1 MAGRSDEMGPARLTG
16 LMLVGCGAASVG
28 LLAAHPGDDG
38 PPLLAAVLRR
48 EAAQAL
54 PDALVH
60 GGFVLVLMLELI
72 GFAALAARSGPWRTP
87 VIAAMV
93 FALAGSGL
101 LGASMILDGLVT
113 PGLAAHYA
121 GMPADLQEPARAL
134 LTLIGAAIRVMMP
147 GGLRRAPSSQQQ
159 PGRHG
164 PRRRRQQRDH
174 QGDHPKRLQAHPDR
188 DDRDHAAAEGDEAAD
203 STSTRAG
210 RQRGGPGQR
219 GRAEEAQAARH

>member
-147 GGLRRAPSSQQQ
+147 GGLACLGVSS
-159 PGRHG
+159 
-164 PRRRRQQRDH
+164 
-174 QGDHPKRLQAHPDR
+174 LAW
-188 DDRDHAAAEGDEAAD
+188 AAALPPG
-203 STSTRAG
+203 AG
-210 RQRGGPGQR
+210 RGRVGGLVALACGVIVILAVGLGLQSLGMIALMVALLASAAWAVTAGLLLAAWRPP
-219 GRAEEAQAARH
+219 QAAAS